1 MSVAVAHSPVL
12 VVVLT
17 ETDEAD
23 EGTTVYAAPFIDVVE
38 PWVERVS
45 CGPPE
50 GDIIVTAPAPPEL
63 VVVLTGVEVAE
74 DDEYVETIV
83 RGWPSVFQVVVVVA
97 VGARATV
104 YVEPWTTV
112 VVAAVPD
119 PKVRVG
125 TPAMD
130 TRVTGW
136 PSWFQVVVVL
146 AEAAEA
152 VATV

>member
-1 MSVAVAHSPVL
+1 
-12 VVVLT
+12 
-17 ETDEAD
+17 
-23 EGTTVYAAPFIDVVE
+23 
-38 PWVERVS
+38 
-45 CGPPE
+45 
-50 GDIIVTAPAPPEL
+50 
-63 VVVLTGVEVAE
+63 
-74 DDEYVETIV
+74 
-83 RGWPSVFQVVVVVA
+83 VVVVVA

-112 VVAAVPD
+112 VVAVVPD